1 MLTSEAL
8 LDSLVVGGED
18 GMGKRSGP
26 PLNQLSS
33 GTGSPRILAAS
44 TSLR

>member
-18 GMGKRSGP
+18 GMVGGMNGGLDQRPAQVLGSVIG
-26 PLNQLSS
+26 LS
-33 GTGSPRILAAS
+33 
-44 TSLR
+44 